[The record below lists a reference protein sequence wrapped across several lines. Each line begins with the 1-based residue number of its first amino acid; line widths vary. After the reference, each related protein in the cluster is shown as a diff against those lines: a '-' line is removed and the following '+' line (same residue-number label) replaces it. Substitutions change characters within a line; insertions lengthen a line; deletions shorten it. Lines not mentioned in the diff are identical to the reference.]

1 MNETE
6 IVIYAKVGNEQGL
19 DQAFKVIHQEQAQ
32 VRAPNGRIRV
42 RMERDAKLQND
53 WVYTLTTKH
62 KGQAVAG
69 IASNKELNKL
79 IDDETYSMFKSVADV
94 FQRKTRYVFKVE
106 NVKIESA
113 NMSGQVTV
121 EELNFEVDRFY
132 VENEDGSIAYSEWV
146 KIDIELDNLIK
157 ALKESGFNPDALKME
172 LKVVLSQLPF
182 QPTNAFM
189 EDPSNPKTTELISA
203 IYDTQ
208 FNRAIKHV
216 SVEKHALPV
225 QGFKRNIS
233 NAFIKAFNS

>member
-19 DQAFKVIHQEQAQ
+19 DKAFKVIHQEQAQ

-62 KGQAVAG
+62 KGKAISG

-113 NMSGQVTV
+113 NMSGQVTA

-203 IYDTQ
+203 IYDNQ
-208 FNRAIKHV
+208 FNRAVKHV
-216 SVEKHALPV
+216 SAEKHALPV
-225 QGFKRNIS
+225 RGFKRNIS